1 LTGACVFA
9 GAIRI
14 IGYGA
19 QGAAA
24 RNPLLCTLLYLIPLA
39 GVGVALLDIAGF
51 DPATLFARYART
63 PLAEPA

>member
-1 LTGACVFA
+1 
-9 GAIRI
+9 
-14 IGYGA
+14 
-19 QGAAA
+19 
-24 RNPLLCTLLYLIPLA
+24 LLYLIPLA